1 MGSTQEAPATS
12 NMTRLFIGT
21 FLCQSDQEK
30 IAELQ
35 KQNSLLDEKWKRKV
49 RWVKPEKLHM
59 TWLFLGSVGEE
70 LIQPVSDMLAN
81 LIAKELGKEQERR
94 PMTIS
99 FEKCEIWPDARKP
112 RQVVLRPGDVDERI
126 LNLAR
131 TLRNGLLEFY
141 FDHSEKEEEARTF
154 RPHVTLLRV
163 ERRQQEPQRFTRT
176 ANIRLKTSD
185 IEGVDSALPVVLNLD
200 KIALV
205 ESHMGQN
212 STYQILH
219 EVPIASRR

>member
-1 MGSTQEAPATS
+1 
-12 NMTRLFIGT
+12 MTRLFIGT
-21 FLCQSDQEK
+21 FVSQSDQEK
-30 IAELQ
+30 IGALQ
-35 KQNSLLDEKWKRKV
+35 QQNSQLDEKWKRKI

-59 TWLFLGSVGEE
+59 TWLFLGAVGDD

-81 LIAKELGKEQERR
+81 LVAKELGKEQERR
-94 PMTIS
+94 PMKIS

-112 RQVVLRPGDVDERI
+112 RQVVIRPDDVDERI
-126 LNLAR
+126 MNLAR

-141 FDHSEKEEEARTF
+141 FDQSEKEESRSF

-163 ERRQQEPQRFTRT
+163 ERRQQEPQRFTRPT
-176 ANIRLKTSD
+176 TIRLKTSD
-185 IEGVDSALPVVLNLD
+185 IEGVDAALPVVLNLD

-205 ESHMGQN
+205 ESHMGKN

-219 EVPIASRR
+219 EVPIASPR

>member
-1 MGSTQEAPATS
+1 
-12 NMTRLFIGT
+12 MTRLFIGT
-21 FLCQSDQEK
+21 FVAQSDQEK

-35 KQNSLLDEKWKRKV
+35 QQNSLLEEKWKRKV

-112 RQVVLRPGDVDERI
+112 RQVVLRPEHVDERI

-141 FDHSEKEEEARTF
+141 FDQSEKEEARTF

-185 IEGVDSALPVVLNLD
+185 IEGVDAALPVVLNLD

-205 ESHMGQN
+205 ESSLGKN